1 MEYSVWEKETFATY
15 DLLVVGAG
23 FVGLSTAAAWLERY
37 PKARVAVVER
47 HFLPTGASTKN
58 AGFACFGS
66 LTEILADLQ
75 KMDSEAV
82 FRLVESRYEG
92 LQLLRQ
98 RLGDTALDLK
108 MYGGY
113 ELLTEAQMPALAE
126 LDKIN
131 DFLKPI
137 FEKYH
142 ANFEGKIFRRKDGT
156 LASFKFNA
164 QKIRAM
170 VYTPF
175 EGQINSGAAIESLW
189 QYVAKKGAL
198 VWTGVQ
204 AADWQAVGSEIEICL
219 EAASSSSDM
228 KKVVP
233 FPVRAKKV
241 AICTNAFAKNYLP
254 AADIQPGRGLVLI
267 TKPISSLPF
276 KGTFHF
282 EEGFYYF
289 RNFGNRVIFGG
300 GRNRDFDTETTA
312 TFGINPLIAQ
322 DLEEKLKTIILPQF
336 QPEIDY
342 FWSGIMAF
350 GKEKLPLL
358 HSLHP
363 NVAAGV
369 RLSGMGVALSSKVA
383 LELVHRLS
391 EQK

>member
-1 MEYSVWEKETFATY
+1 MAYSVWEKEAFTTY
-15 DLLVVGAG
+15 DLVVVGAG

-47 HFLPTGASTKN
+47 NFLPTGASTKN

-75 KMDSEAV
+75 MMNAETV
-82 FRLVESRYEG
+82 FNLVQSRYEG

-98 RLGDTALDLK
+98 RLGDSALDLK
-108 MYGGY
+108 QYGGY

-126 LDKIN
+126 LDKVN

-142 ANFEGKIFRRKDGT
+142 TNFEGRVFRRKDGT
-156 LASFKFNA
+156 IASFKFNA
-164 QKIRAM
+164 QKVRAM

-175 EGQINSGAAIESLW
+175 EGQINSGMAIRNLW
-189 QYVAKKGAL
+189 QYVAKRGAL

-204 AADWQAVGSEIEICL
+204 AIDWQAIGSNVELHLQPTSLSEPKPHTRFSIQ
-219 EAASSSSDM
+219 
-228 KKVVP
+228 
-233 FPVRAKKV
+233 AKKI
-241 AICTNAFAKNYLP
+241 AICTNAFAKEALP
-254 AADIQPGRGLVLI
+254 TADIQAGRGLVLI

-276 KGTFHF
+276 KGTFHL
-282 EEGFYYF
+282 EAGFYYF
-289 RNFGNRVIFGG
+289 RNLENRVIFGG
-300 GRNRDFDTETTA
+300 GRNLDFEAEKTTQL
-312 TFGINPLIAQ
+312 GINPLIAQ
-322 DLEEKLKTIILPQF
+322 DLENKLKTLILPQF

-350 GKEKLPLL
+350 GREKSPLL
-358 HSLHP
+358 VSLHP

-383 LELVHRLS
+383 LDLVSRLS
-391 EQK
+391 EDT